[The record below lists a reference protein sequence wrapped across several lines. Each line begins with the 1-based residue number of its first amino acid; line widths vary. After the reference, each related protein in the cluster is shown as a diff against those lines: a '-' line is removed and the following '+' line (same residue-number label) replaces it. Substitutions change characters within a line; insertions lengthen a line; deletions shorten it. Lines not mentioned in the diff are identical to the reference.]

1 MRCRIV
7 GQALIAI
14 AISGTCTAT
23 ALLVVAFVLF
33 RDVGVSAG
41 TALTYLVPGTAQ
53 SALCLL
59 LYHLLNGR
67 AKRDHAADPA
77 NG

>member
-1 MRCRIV
+1 MRCRVV
-7 GQALIAI
+7 GQALLAMV
-14 AISGTCTAT
+14 ISGMCTAT
-23 ALLVVAFVLF
+23 ALSVIAFMLF
-33 RDVGVSAG
+33 RDVGVSSG

-59 LYHLLNGR
+59 LYHLLKGR